1 MHKNTFAKRLLL
13 VLFALTFVMAF
24 SAPLVYAEGETTATA
39 EESGAAEQTNPLTP
53 LGINGGLLIV
63 HTFNF
68 LLVATLLTVL
78 LWRPAVNMLDARAAK
93 IQKGLED
100 AAAAAKA
107 RQNAEVDA
115 SKVLTDARAEA
126 NKLIEEAR
134 LRADEVAKGIQT
146 DARSA
151 ADKIKSDAQTETV
164 TARNAELASLRDRVV
179 DISVAMAG
187 RILGENIDAKK
198 QSSLVSDFFSNV
210 PDAAKKLGGKV
221 EVVSAMPLND
231 AEQAK
236 AKSAIGADDITFSV
250 DPSILGGVVVRS
262 ADKVIDGSVKS
273 GLGNLVGR
281 LG

>member
-1 MHKNTFAKRLLL
+1 MLKNKFMHRVVMVLL
-13 VLFALTFVMAF
+13 ALT
-24 SAPLVYAEGETTATA
+24 LVFAVVTPVSFA
-39 EESGAAEQTNPLTP
+39 EEAETSEAAEQTNPLTP
-53 LGINGGLLIV
+53 LGINFGLLAV

-68 LLVATLLTVL
+68 LLVATILTVV
-78 LWRPAVNMLDARAAK
+78 LWRPAVNMLDARAAE

-115 SKVLTDARAEA
+115 SKVLADAKLEANKVIDEARNRAEELAKTIQSDARA
-126 NKLIEEAR
+126 
-134 LRADEVAKGIQT
+134 
-146 DARSA
+146 A
-151 ADKIKSDAQTETV
+151 AEKIKADAQAETI
-164 TARNAELASLRDRVV
+164 TARNAELSGLRERVV

-198 QSSLVSDFFSNV
+198 QSDLVSKFFSNI
-210 PDAAKKLGGKV
+210 PSEAKNLKGNV
-221 EVVSAMPLND
+221 EVVSAMPLSD
-231 AEQAK
+231 SEQKK
-236 AKSAIGADDITFSV
+236 AKDSIGADSITFTV

-273 GLGNLVGR
+273 GLSNLSGR